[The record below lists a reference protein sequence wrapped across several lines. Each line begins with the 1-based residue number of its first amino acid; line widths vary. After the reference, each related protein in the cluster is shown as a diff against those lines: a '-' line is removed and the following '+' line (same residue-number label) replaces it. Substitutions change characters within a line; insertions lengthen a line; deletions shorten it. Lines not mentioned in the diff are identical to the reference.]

1 MKANSS
7 LSILTNLGKSTWG
20 VSLQERRNVY
30 QATILPHIL
39 YYSLVWANTRN
50 TMAAKALTTI
60 QAQAARYI
68 SGAYKR
74 TSGEALDEEL
84 YLEPTTLKLKQEAHK
99 ALIRINSTPQGREL
113 LARNAPKDPLTAH
126 KTDFEAIYSTQL
138 SSLAIKTG
146 FITPPWAAT
155 LNIQ

>member
-1 MKANSS
+1 MAFPLILGDQTLSPRSSAKILGVTIDSRLNFKEHLDKVKMKANSS

-39 YYSLVWANTRN
+39 YCSSVWANTRN

-68 SGAYKR
+68 LGAYKR
-74 TSGEALDEEL
+74 TSGEALDKEL
-84 YLEPTTLKLKQEAHK
+84 YLELTQPSNSSRKPTK
-99 ALIRINSTPQGREL
+99 P
-113 LARNAPKDPLTAH
+113 
-126 KTDFEAIYSTQL
+126 
-138 SSLAIKTG
+138 
-146 FITPPWAAT
+146 
-155 LNIQ
+155 